1 MLSSNGDNLNIIYE
15 AIFTGPDS
23 VPSEVTRARNQD
35 PPLELAKPEL
45 IYRGGIR
52 VRIESGTG
60 DVAMGGREW
69 QEFGAPTVLED

>member
-1 MLSSNGDNLNIIYE
+1 MY
-15 AIFTGPDS
+15 S
-23 VPSEVTRARNQD
+23 VRSEVTQSSNQD

-60 DVAMGGREW
+60 DVTMGGREW